1 MIRAARD
8 GIVRAGLRYR
18 VALSL
23 SSVAL
28 LVGAIGLLVAI
39 AGPDFLALAQPD
51 SRPALQGLPLERQLP
66 IAGLTRTFTE
76 DFSEL
81 RFQGQGQGKGGAWRT
96 TFANHGL
103 AAYTLPTNQEKQIYV
118 DRQFRGSGN
127 KPLNLNPFAI
137 RDGVLTITASPV
149 DAATARQMW
158 GYRYASGQLNTKGVF
173 AQKYGYFEVRARL
186 SDTSSMWPA
195 IWLLPADGTWPPEV
209 DIFEQ
214 LGREPSR
221 IYMSTVSHP
230 KGAAKPA
237 YTHAEITVPTAA
249 TQFHRYGML
258 WDARSITFYIDGS
271 QVSRVPTPPDMHRP
285 MYLLVNLAVG
295 GPWAHDPPTISPPRG
310 SMAIDY
316 IHAYAVPN
324 ST

>member
-1 MIRAARD
+1 MIRSARD
-8 GIVRAGLRYR
+8 WIVRAGLRYP

-23 SSVAL
+23 SSLAL
-28 LVGAIGLLVAI
+28 LAGAVGLLVAI

-51 SRPALQGLPLERQLP
+51 SRPARPALALAPQLP
-66 IAGLTRTFTE
+66 IAGLSRTFTE
-76 DFSEL
+76 DFTEL
-81 RFQGQGQGKGGAWRT
+81 RLQGEGGAWRT
-96 TFANHGL
+96 TFANQGL

-127 KPLNLNPFAI
+127 KPLSLNPFAI
-137 RDGVLTITASPV
+137 RDGVLTITSAPV
-149 DAATARQMW
+149 DDATARLMW

-195 IWLLPADGTWPPEV
+195 MWLLPADGTWPPEI

-221 IYMSTVSHP
+221 IYMSTVSRP
-230 KGAAKPA
+230 KGAPKPA
-237 YTHAEITVPTAA
+237 YTHAQITVPTAA

-271 QVSRVPTPPDMHRP
+271 QVSHVATPPDMHRP

-295 GPWAHDPPTISPPRG
+295 GPWAHDPPKTSPPHG

-324 ST
+324 GA